1 MSRSMT
7 AHSRKMQLV
16 TAGAMIGLLTAGA
29 AWAAQTTA
37 VNPPDFSS
45 DGAAWIATSQD
56 YIAAQTGPKPVT
68 SDPAHPFVPNGRGAQ
83 PTYRIADVTNPNLKP
98 WAVEQMKKTNET
110 VLKGGIGY
118 TARSSCM
125 AAGVPDFMLFIV
137 EPVYFI
143 QTPKEVLIIYTGNN
157 ETRHIHMNAEH
168 DRNARPTF
176 YGDSIGHYEGD
187 TLVVDTVK
195 LNAKTYVD
203 NYSTPHTE
211 KLHVMERWKLIDGGK
226 TLEVSF
232 TADDPDTFNQ
242 PWSGIQR
249 YRRVQPEPLQ
259 EEPCAENN
267 TALFDYHI
275 PQAEKPDF

>member
-1 MSRSMT
+1 MTRCVFSRSMFFAST
-7 AHSRKMQLV
+7 AV
-16 TAGAMIGLLTAGA
+16 IAFTVAGA
-29 AWAAQTTA
+29 
-37 VNPPDFSS
+37 S
-45 DGAAWIATSQD
+45 
-56 YIAAQTGPKPVT
+56 AQTGGTPDFGSDGSSWIAMNQDFLDAPSGAKPVKN
-68 SDPAHPFVPNGRGAQ
+68 DPAHPFVPNGSGAQ
-83 PTYRIADVTNPNLKP
+83 PTFRVADLSNSNLKT
-98 WAVEQMKKTNET
+98 WAIERMKKTNDA
-110 VLKGGIGY
+110 VVKGGIGY

-137 EPVYFI
+137 EPVYFY

-157 ETRHIHMNAEH
+157 ETRHIHLNAQH
-168 DRNARPTF
+168 DPKARPTF

-195 LNAKTYVD
+195 MNAKTFVD

-211 KLHVMERWKLIDGGK
+211 KLHVVERWKLVNDGK

-232 TADDPDTFNQ
+232 TADDPETFNQ

-249 YRRVQPEPLQ
+249 YRRVQREPLQ

-267 TALFDYHI
+267 ASLFDYHI
-275 PQAEKPDF
+275 PVANRPDF